1 MSATVSANWFFV
13 CNWYYGSI
21 TRWKIFYLCKIFL
34 DMMNL
39 QSIIKDLS
47 KVVAD
52 NMAFEEK
59 WAVLQNTYKT
69 IKEDLNLF
77 LGVFD
82 KEIENWSVEDSLCNG
97 KCASKSDS
105 FKRAVYWRF
114 FRRVQR
120 YCTQA
125 KLMKCASDGVQYNIE
140 YLWFICKSP
149 QWWIAR

>member
-1 MSATVSANWFFV
+1 
-13 CNWYYGSI
+13 
-21 TRWKIFYLCKIFL
+21 
-34 DMMNL
+34 MMNL

-82 KEIENWSVEDSLCNG
+82 KEIENWSVEDSLSVAEAN
-97 KCASKSDS
+97 
-105 FKRAVYWRF
+105 
-114 FRRVQR
+114 RR
-120 YCTQA
+120 
-125 KLMKCASDGVQYNIE
+125 LSPIE
-140 YLWFICKSP
+140 QFI
-149 QWWIAR
+149 